1 MRASFC
7 RLLCCRRVTF
17 KAIRFAKPSFV
28 PLQVRIWGERQSV
41 VQSPDVEL
49 VEPEAVTVKE
59 EKLEPNGSEE
69 GKPERDVQLI
79 GDDGKHGLGRIT
91 HA

>member
-1 MRASFC
+1 M
-7 RLLCCRRVTF
+7 
-17 KAIRFAKPSFV
+17 
-28 PLQVRIWGERQSV
+28 

-59 EKLEPNGSEE
+59 ENLEPNGSEE

-79 GDDGKHGLGRIT
+79 GDDGK
-91 HA
+91 